1 MASEKTP
8 KKSNSVASVSKKTM
22 KSTDVPILTKPTVKG
37 KKKASKKSVIKLK
50 KNSTEV
56 KKDNRGRNG
65 VNEEELVLKLYY
77 DDDLPKGLNDLQLCA
92 AIGIS
97 KTFFYECLQRNED
110 FKDAVSFY
118 RGISHIEVLK
128 AFKKTACGY
137 SFDEVKREL
146 RKDQKTGEYNLK
158 VTEIVTK
165 HIAPNA
171 AAGQFYLKNKMGN
184 HFKDKMETVHS
195 AGNGLENI
203 TFIIKGREK

>member
-1 MASEKTP
+1 MDSKKIPQKINSVKSASEKS
-8 KKSNSVASVSKKTM
+8 KSGTS
-22 KSTDVPILTKPTVKG
+22 VPILTKPTAKG
-37 KKKASKKSVIKLK
+37 KKKASKKTVVKLK

-65 VNEEELVLKLYY
+65 VDEESLVLKLYY
-77 DDDLPKGLNDLQLCA
+77 DEDIPKGLNNVQLA
-92 AIGIS
+92 KYIGIGES
-97 KTFFYECLQRNED
+97 TFYEIHSRNED

-118 RGISHIEVLK
+118 RGVSHLEVLK
-128 AFKKTACGY
+128 AFKKTACGFSY
-137 SFDEVKREL
+137 DEVKREL

-165 HIAPNA
+165 QVAPNPTA
-171 AAGQFYLKNKMGN
+171 SIFYLKNKMSN

-203 TFIIKGREK
+203 TFIIKGKDK

>member
-1 MASEKTP
+1 MASKKIPQKINSVKSASEKS
-8 KKSNSVASVSKKTM
+8 KSGTS
-22 KSTDVPILTKPTVKG
+22 VPILTKPTAKG
-37 KKKASKKSVIKLK
+37 KKKASKKSVVKLK

-77 DDDLPKGLNDLQLCA
+77 DEDIPKGLNDLQLCA

-110 FKDAVSFY
+110 FKDAIKFY

-128 AFKKTACGY
+128 AFKKTACGFN
-137 SFDEVKREL
+137 FDEVKQEL
-146 RKDQKTGEYNLK
+146 RKNQKDGTYELK

-165 HIAPNA
+165 HVPPNPT
-171 AAGQFYLKNKMGN
+171 AGIFYLKNKMGN
-184 HFKDKMETVHS
+184 HFKDKIETTIS
-195 AGNGLENI
+195 AGEGLDNI
-203 TFIIKGREK
+203 TFIIKGKDK